1 MFWLSASRQPPEK
14 AREFPMFAV
23 IKTGG
28 KQYRVAADQEI
39 VIEKLEGDAGDT
51 LVFGEVLMIGDGDKV
66 DMGAPLISGAQVVG
80 EVVEQRRG
88 AKIITFKKKPRN
100 TYRRKLGHRQHQT
113 VIKITEILAKG
124 GATAKKS
131 DKKPAPKAEA
141 KAAPKAAAKPAAAP
155 KAAAAKTSDDL
166 TKLTGVGKVAAG
178 KLNDAGFTTFAQ
190 IAALTNAQFSELDEA
205 IFKGRVPKDQIVAEA
220 KNLAKA

>member
-1 MFWLSASRQPPEK
+1 
-14 AREFPMFAV
+14 MFAV

-39 VIEKLEGDAGDT
+39 VIEKLDGEAGDT
-51 LVFGEVLMIGDGDKV
+51 LVFGEVLMIGDGDNV
-66 DMGAPLISGAQVVG
+66 NVGAPLISGAQVVG
-80 EVVEQRRG
+80 EVVEQTRG
-88 AKIITFKKKPRN
+88 AKVITFKKKPRN

-113 VIKITEILAKG
+113 VIRITEILAKG

-141 KAAPKAAAKPAAAP
+141 KAAPKAAAKPAAGG
-155 KAAAAKTSDDL
+155 KADDL

-220 KNLAKA
+220 KDLAKA

>member
-1 MFWLSASRQPPEK
+1 
-14 AREFPMFAV
+14 MFAV

-141 KAAPKAAAKPAAAP
+141 KAAPKAAP
-155 KAAAAKTSDDL
+155 KAAAKSASADDL

>member
-1 MFWLSASRQPPEK
+1 
-14 AREFPMFAV
+14 MFAV

-131 DKKPAPKAEA
+131 DRKPAPKAEA
-141 KAAPKAAAKPAAAP
+141 KAAPKAAP
-155 KAAAAKTSDDL
+155 KAAAKLASADDL

-190 IAALTNAQFSELDEA
+190 IAALTDAQFSELDEA
-205 IFKGRVPKDQIVAEA
+205 VFKGRVPKGQIVAEA
-220 KNLAKA
+220 KDLAKA

>member
-1 MFWLSASRQPPEK
+1 
-14 AREFPMFAV
+14 MFAV

-28 KQYRVAADQEI
+28 KQYRVAQDQEI

-141 KAAPKAAAKPAAAP
+141 KAAPKAAAKPAAGG
-155 KAAAAKTSDDL
+155 KADDL

-190 IAALTNAQFSELDEA
+190 IAALTNTQFSELDEA

-220 KNLAKA
+220 KDLAKA

>member
-1 MFWLSASRQPPEK
+1 
-14 AREFPMFAV
+14 MFAV

-88 AKIITFKKKPRN
+88 AKVITFKKKPRN
-100 TYRRKLGHRQHQT
+100 TYRRKLGHRQHET
-113 VIKITEILAKG
+113 VIRITEILAKG
-124 GATAKKS
+124 GASAKKS
-131 DKKPAPKAEA
+131 ERKPEPKAEA
-141 KAAPKAAAKPAAAP
+141 AAPAKKTKAAPKA
-155 KAAAAKTSDDL
+155 KAAAAPAKKKPA
-166 TKLTGVGKVAAG
+166 TKRAPGK
-178 KLNDAGFTTFAQ
+178 
-190 IAALTNAQFSELDEA
+190 
-205 IFKGRVPKDQIVAEA
+205 KGA
-220 KNLAKA
+220 K

>member
-1 MFWLSASRQPPEK
+1 
-14 AREFPMFAV
+14 MFAV

-28 KQYRVAADQEI
+28 KQYRVAQDETI

-88 AKIITFKKKPRN
+88 AKIIIFKKKQRN
-100 TYRRKLGHRQHQT
+100 TYRRKKGHRQHET

-124 GATAKKS
+124 GAKAKKGEA
-131 DKKPAPKAEA
+131 KPAPKAEA
-141 KAAPKAAAKPAAAP
+141 KAAPKAAAKPAAP
-155 KAAAAKTSDDL
+155 KAAATAKSDDL

-178 KLNDAGFTTFAQ
+178 KLNDAGYTTFAQ
-190 IAALTNAQFSELDEA
+190 IAALSNAKFSELDEA
-205 IFKGRVPKDQIVAEA
+205 IFKGRVPKDQLVAEA
-220 KNLAKA
+220 KDLAKG